1 MLKFQNKLRSAK
13 HDQGKDG
20 GESRVRVCWAGVCVC
35 RLRYVSAGG
44 AHGAAGENGA
54 NVRGGVDCGSYS

>member
-1 MLKFQNKLRSAK
+1 V
-13 HDQGKDG
+13 KDG

-54 NVRGGVDCGSYS
+54 NVRDGVDCGFDS